1 MEYFKVHI
9 DNEEFG
15 LSMDSSMLDSY
26 LKEIES
32 SSREAKRLKKMIA
45 VNEDYL
51 SWAKGDDRYRRTVEC
66 SIADMKE
73 RLAKQEAVLEDRRSK
88 VKVMKAVQNLVRT
101 RMMLEEMQGRQVSV
115 KVRQAE
121 NDCLP
126 LFLLPL
132 SP

>member
-9 DNEEFG
+9 DNVEFG

-32 SSREAKRLKKMIA
+32 SSKEAKRLKKMIA

-51 SWAKGDDRYRRTVEC
+51 SWVKGDDSYRRTVEY
-66 SIADMKE
+66 SIADMKV

-101 RMMLEEMQGRQVSV
+101 RVMLEEKASKIV
-115 KVRQAE
+115 
-121 NDCLP
+121 
-126 LFLLPL
+126 
-132 SP
+132 

>member
-32 SSREAKRLKKMIA
+32 SSKEAKRLKKMIA

-51 SWAKGDDRYRRTVEC
+51 SWAKGDDRYRRTVEY
-66 SIADMKE
+66 SITDMRE

-101 RMMLEEMQGRQVSV
+101 RMMLEEKAMKTG
-115 KVRQAE
+115 
-121 NDCLP
+121 
-126 LFLLPL
+126 
-132 SP
+132 

>member
-32 SSREAKRLKKMIA
+32 SSKEAKRLKKMIA

-51 SWAKGDDRYRRTVEC
+51 SWVKGDDSYRRTVEC

-101 RMMLEEMQGRQVSV
+101 RMMLEEKARKIG
-115 KVRQAE
+115 
-121 NDCLP
+121 
-126 LFLLPL
+126 
-132 SP
+132 

>member
-1 MEYFKVHI
+1 MEYLKVHI
-9 DNEEFG
+9 DNVEFG

-32 SSREAKRLKKMIA
+32 SSKEAKRLKKMIA

-51 SWAKGDDRYRRTVEC
+51 SWVKGDDSYRRTVEY
-66 SIADMKE
+66 SIADMWE

-101 RMMLEEMQGRQVSV
+101 RIMLEEKAMKTG
-115 KVRQAE
+115 
-121 NDCLP
+121 
-126 LFLLPL
+126 
-132 SP
+132 